1 MMTSGN
7 GEPVRVGVVGVS
19 RGMAHAEQASRVGMQ
34 VVALCDQ
41 HENAL
46 RKAGEALQVAT
57 YTDYDEFLAHDLD
70 AVILANFFHQHA
82 PFAVKALRG
91 GKHVMSEITACKTLG
106 EAVALVRAVEDSG
119 KIYMLA
125 ENYVYFAYVQEMRRL
140 YRAGE
145 IGEMQFGEGEY
156 MSPFAAEVWN
166 RLSPGLDH
174 WRNNMPST
182 HYCTHALGPIMYVT
196 DTTPVSVNAQSIPNF
211 ESDEENMHV
220 RRSDKASVR
229 VCRMDNDSVVSL
241 NGHWLRGHGVWY
253 RVHGTRGLMEN
264 LRDLDRQEQLRVVHE
279 NWDMRAG
286 DVLEK
291 VYKPEFPML
300 GDLAQTAGHRG
311 GDLFT
316 NYYFAK
322 SIRENEQPWLDV
334 YKGVAMSMV
343 EIQGWR
349 SCLENGA
356 PVEIPDLRDEANRTR
371 YENDDWS
378 PYPEDR
384 GPGQPP
390 PSIRG
395 DIEPSADK
403 IAAARKIWRET
414 GYETDYG
421 LH

>member
-1 MMTSGN
+1 M
-7 GEPVRVGVVGVS
+7 
-19 RGMAHAEQASRVGMQ
+19 
-34 VVALCDQ
+34 
-41 HENAL
+41 
-46 RKAGEALQVAT
+46 
-57 YTDYDEFLAHDLD
+57 
-70 AVILANFFHQHA
+70 
-82 PFAVKALRG
+82 
-91 GKHVMSEITACKTLG
+91 
-106 EAVALVRAVEDSG
+106 
-119 KIYMLA
+119 
-125 ENYVYFAYVQEMRRL
+125 
-140 YRAGE
+140 
-145 IGEMQFGEGEY
+145 
-156 MSPFAAEVWN
+156 
-166 RLSPGLDH
+166 
-174 WRNNMPST
+174 
-182 HYCTHALGPIMYVT
+182 
-196 DTTPVSVNAQSIPNF
+196 
-211 ESDEENMHV
+211 
-220 RRSDKASVR
+220 
-229 VCRMDNDSVVSL
+229 VSL